1 MKNLSLAFVL
11 LFLLSC
17 SPAKLRFERPVDT
30 RSRPIAFQGKRSYDF
45 PKQQLQFHN
54 QFDGARLNG
63 VTQIND
69 SVYSMRITPENVP
82 INNSA
87 YYAFAVN
94 SQTTQTLYLRFDYPE
109 GFSHRYVPKQNWG
122 QGWRITPEEEL
133 SLVDSLTQLKL
144 ENVYGE
150 GIIAAQEVQNS
161 GHVAQWVEESIKDK
175 VHIRWKIIGETTLGR
190 PLWVLDMTHGD
201 TTAKPLV
208 VFFTRQHPPEVT
220 GYLAFKAFMEE
231 LLNTTDLSNDFF
243 AQYHVLA
250 FPLVNPDGV
259 DLGHWRHNAG
269 GVDTNRDWGKYR
281 QPEIKAIVKY
291 IDKTLRK
298 NKTNL
303 VLGLDFHSTWYDV
316 FYTNKERL
324 ATPFPNF
331 LDQWFKA
338 LENSIPHY
346 KVNEKA
352 SNSTQP
358 VSKGWLLYGHKAVGV
373 TYEIGDETPREDIQ
387 IIGKTSAKALMEI
400 LLEEKQ

>member
-1 MKNLSLAFVL
+1 MKQLFSLFALVL
-11 LFLLSC
+11 MLAC
-17 SPAKLRFERPVDT
+17 GPAKVRFERPVDT
-30 RSRPIAFQGKRSYDF
+30 RSRPIAMQAKRAYAF
-45 PKQQLQFHN
+45 PQQQLIFHN

-69 SVYSMRITPENVP
+69 SVYSVRITPENIP

-109 GFSHRYVPKQNWG
+109 GYSHRYVPKQNWG
-122 QGWRITPEEEL
+122 QGWRITPDEDL
-133 SLVDSLTQLKL
+133 ALVDSITQLRLNK
-144 ENVYGE
+144 VYGE

-175 VHIRWKIIGETTLGR
+175 AHIAWKTIGQTTLGR

-201 TTAKPLV
+201 PAAKPLV

-220 GYLAFKAFMEE
+220 GFFAFKAFMQEVMGDSPAAKRFLE
-231 LLNTTDLSNDFF
+231 K
-243 AQYHVLA
+243 YRVLA

-269 GVDTNRDWGKYR
+269 GIDTNRDWGRYR
-281 QPEIKAIVKY
+281 QPEVKTIVSY
-291 IDKTLRK
+291 IDQEQKK
-298 NKTNL
+298 AKSQV

-331 LDQWFKA
+331 LDQWFQA
-338 LENSIPHY
+338 LESSISNY

-358 VSKGWLLYGHKAVGV
+358 VSKGWLLYGQKAVGV
-373 TYEIGDETPREDIQ
+373 TYEIGDETPRKAIQ
-387 IIGKTSAKALMEI
+387 LIGRTSAHALME
-400 LLEEKQ
+400 LLCEE